1 MDCLVVIELSKYY
14 IHFGIVC
21 VLEMQMIRR
30 QKCPFPAIRL
40 EQNNNKADTNITDF
54 RTISMLVERHSS
66 KK

>member
-1 MDCLVVIELSKYY
+1 MDCLVVIELSKYC

-40 EQNNNKADTNITDF
+40 EQNNNKAVKNKLKYNENNDNKNI
-54 RTISMLVERHSS
+54 LQ
-66 KK
+66 

>member
-1 MDCLVVIELSKYY
+1 MDCSVVIELSKYC

-30 QKCPFPAIRL
+30 QKCPLPAIRL